1 MPPIRSESR
10 HKLANQEGKILLA
23 LSDIKNGRVKSI
35 RAAAKLYEIPHTT
48 LADRAKGVLARVESR
63 PSRLKL
69 TQLEED
75 SLTEWIL
82 SMDSRGASPR
92 PATVGV
98 MANILLAARGSYPP
112 PTIGKNW
119 PSTFIN
125 RRPELRTRFSRR
137 YDYQRA
143 LNEDPKSIRQW
154 FATVQSVIDENGI
167 QPEDI
172 YNFDETGFAMGLISS
187 QKVVTRAEYY
197 GRRSLL

>member
-63 PSRLKL
+63 LSRLKL

-82 SMDSRGASPR
+82 SMDSRGVSPR

-119 PSTFIN
+119 LSTFIN

-137 YDYQRA
+137 YDY
-143 LNEDPKSIRQW
+143 
-154 FATVQSVIDENGI
+154 
-167 QPEDI
+167 
-172 YNFDETGFAMGLISS
+172 
-187 QKVVTRAEYY
+187 
-197 GRRSLL
+197 